1 MTPLE
6 SSARLAELGYAIAIH
21 PSNPL
26 ARATFA
32 MLEGLC
38 ELNGAN
44 AADYAPATPA
54 DFFNLVGMAEWRDL
68 DEKLAGKEAASWA

>member
-6 SSARLAELGYAIAIH
+6 SSARLRELGYAIAIH

-32 MLEGLC
+32 ILEGLC
-38 ELNGAN
+38 ELNGGN
-44 AADYAPATPA
+44 PADYAPSTPA
-54 DFFNLVGMAEWRDL
+54 DFFNLVGMAEWREL
-68 DEKLAGKEAASWA
+68 DERLASKVASWV